1 MPRVIA
7 RREMVGVTFSG
18 GHIAVVVEIGTPFPI
33 ADPNENWRYPVPSWR
48 AMKTSILIVTVTL
61 LVSCATHPVSLRKST
76 EVQASR
82 ILATPTNAVNSL
94 DEGGK
99 IIVIRDAGMAG
110 AAVLLRI
117 SVDGTPVAKLNRYER
132 YEVILGEGEHI
143 LGVFPEPN
151 FFGMN
156 SIQEA
161 TVNVTKGQI
170 YHFRVGFNQG
180 ATIIQRTTTFRD

>member
-1 MPRVIA
+1 
-7 RREMVGVTFSG
+7 
-18 GHIAVVVEIGTPFPI
+18 
-33 ADPNENWRYPVPSWR
+33 
-48 AMKTSILIVTVTL
+48 MKTSILIVGATM
-61 LVSCATHPVSLRKST
+61 LVGCATHPVSVSKST
-76 EVQASR
+76 EVRGSR
-82 ILATPTNAVNSL
+82 ILAAPANAVNSL
-94 DEGGK
+94 QEGGK

-110 AAVLLRI
+110 AATLLRI
-117 SVDGTPVAKLNRYER
+117 SVDGTPVVKLNRYER
-132 YEVILGEGEHI
+132 YEVILREGEHI